1 MVMKIKSKDYIDI
14 SNLSRIRSA
23 LAVLGN
29 AVITPDSVLT
39 QKDYNSIIKILD
51 SQEGKHFEIINTTE

>member
-1 MVMKIKSKDYIDI
+1 MKIKSKDYIDI

-29 AVITPDSVLT
+29 VIITPDSVLT
-39 QKDYNSIIKILD
+39 QNDYNSIIKILD